1 MPAFAYHALDADGR
15 TRKGV
20 LQADT
25 ARAARAS
32 LRERGLNALKISP
45 LSESGAQAGA
55 GVDAGQ
61 GLSSAQLA
69 LLTRQLS
76 ALIGSGLPID
86 EALGALA
93 DGSDGR
99 LRSRLVSLRAR
110 VMEGATLA
118 AAMAESPGTF
128 PVLYRA
134 TIAAGEASGRLDT
147 VLARLADYTES
158 REALRSKVVL
168 ALAYPILL
176 TCVALAVV
184 AGLMIWVVPQVI
196 GVFAQAQQALPW
208 PTRVLVGMSELIQQF
223 GLWLLLPPALL
234 VGAGIAVLRVPA
246 LKAGWH
252 RLLLRLPVI
261 GRLVRAADTARF
273 ARTLALLVSSAVPLL
288 EALNIASQVVVN
300 SHLRQALGKV
310 AVRVREGQ
318 GLARALEE
326 SGQFPPVALRLIA
339 SGEKSGRLDTML
351 FDAAN
356 HQERELDT
364 ALGVATTVLGPG
376 VILLV
381 GALVLFIVLAI
392 LLPIFS
398 LNTLVR

>member
-32 LRERGLNALKISP
+32 LRERGLNALDVSP
-45 LSESGAQAGA
+45 VS
-55 GVDAGQ
+55 DAAAMGEGDR
-61 GLSSAQLA
+61 GLSAAQLA

-93 DGSDGR
+93 EGSEGR

-110 VMEGATLA
+110 VMEGVTLA
-118 AAMAESPGTF
+118 NAMAESPNTF

-158 REALRSKVVL
+158 REALRSKVIL

-176 TCVALAVV
+176 TCVALLVV

-196 GVFAQAQQALPW
+196 GVFEQAQQALPW
-208 PTRVLVGMSELIQQF
+208 ATRVLIAVSDAVERF
-223 GLWLLLPPALL
+223 GLWLLLPPFLL
-234 VGAGIAVLRVPA
+234 VMAGIAVARTPA
-246 LKAGWH
+246 LRRSWQRAVLKA
-252 RLLLRLPVI
+252 PVI
-261 GRLVRAADTARF
+261 GRLVRAAETARF
-273 ARTLALLVSSAVPLL
+273 SRTLALLVSSAVPLL
-288 EALNIASQVVVN
+288 EALNIASQVVGNAV
-300 SHLRQALGKV
+300 LREALGK
-310 AVRVREGQ
+310 ASLRVREGQ

-326 SGQFPPVALRLIA
+326 TGQFPPVALRLVA

-351 FDAAN
+351 FDAAAQ
-356 HQERELDT
+356 QERELDT

-381 GALVLFIVLAI
+381 GGLVLFIVLAI

>member
-25 ARAARAS
+25 ARAARTS
-32 LRERGLNALKISP
+32 LRERGLNALDVSP
-45 LSESGAQAGA
+45 VSEASATGDG
-55 GVDAGQ
+55 GR
-61 GLSSAQLA
+61 GLSAAQLA

-93 DGSDGR
+93 EGSDGK

-158 REALRSKVVL
+158 REALRSKVIL

-176 TCVALAVV
+176 TCVSLLVV

-196 GVFAQAQQALPW
+196 GVFEQAQQALPW
-208 PTRVLVGMSELIQQF
+208 ATRVLIAVSGAVDRF
-223 GLWLLLPPALL
+223 GLWLLLPPLL
-234 VGAGIAVLRVPA
+234 VLMAGIAVARTPSLR
-246 LKAGWH
+246 AGWQ
-252 RLLLRLPVI
+252 RGLLKVPVL
-261 GRLVRAADTARF
+261 GRLIRAADTARF
-273 ARTLALLVSSAVPLL
+273 ARTLALLVGSAVPLL
-288 EALNIASQVVVN
+288 EALNIASQVVGN
-300 SHLRQALGKV
+300 SALREALARV

-326 SGQFPPVALRLIA
+326 SGQFPPVALRLVA

-351 FDAAN
+351 FDAAAQ
-356 HQERELDT
+356 QERELDT
-364 ALGVATTVLGPG
+364 ALGIATTVLGPG

-381 GALVLFIVLAI
+381 GGLVLFIVLAI

>member
-1 MPAFAYHALDADGR
+1 MPAFAYHALDNDGR

-32 LRERGLNALKISP
+32 LRERGLNALDVSP
-45 LSESGAQAGA
+45 VSDAAAAGE
-55 GVDAGQ
+55 GDR
-61 GLSSAQLA
+61 GLSAAQLA

-93 DGSDGR
+93 EGSEGR
-99 LRSRLVSLRAR
+99 LRSRLVSLRSR
-110 VMEGATLA
+110 VMEGVTLA
-118 AAMAESPGTF
+118 NAMAESPNTF

-158 REALRSKVVL
+158 REALRSKVIL

-176 TCVALAVV
+176 TCVALLVV
-184 AGLMIWVVPQVI
+184 AGLMVWVVPQVI
-196 GVFAQAQQALPW
+196 GVFEQAQQALPW
-208 PTRVLVGMSELIQQF
+208 ATRVLIAVSDAVEHF

-234 VGAGIAVLRVPA
+234 VSAGIAVARTPA
-246 LKAGWH
+246 LRMGWQRAVLKA
-252 RLLLRLPVI
+252 PVI
-261 GRLVRAADTARF
+261 GRLVRAAETARF
-273 ARTLALLVSSAVPLL
+273 SRTLALLVSSAVPLL
-288 EALNIASQVVVN
+288 EALNIASQVVGNAV
-300 SHLRQALGKV
+300 LREALGK
-310 AVRVREGQ
+310 ASLRVREGQ

-326 SGQFPPVALRLIA
+326 TGQFPPVALRLVA

-351 FDAAN
+351 FDAAAQ
-356 HQERELDT
+356 QERELDT

-381 GALVLFIVLAI
+381 GGLVLFIVLAI

>member
-15 TRKGV
+15 ARKGV

-32 LRERGLNALKISP
+32 LRERGLNALDVSP
-45 LSESGAQAGA
+45 VSEATATGEGAR
-55 GVDAGQ
+55 
-61 GLSSAQLA
+61 GLSAAQLA

-93 DGSDGR
+93 EGSEGK

-118 AAMAESPGTF
+118 NAMAESPGTF

-158 REALRSKVVL
+158 REALRSKVIL

-176 TCVALAVV
+176 TCVALLVV

-196 GVFAQAQQALPW
+196 GVFEQAQQALPW
-208 PTRVLVGMSELIQQF
+208 ATRVLVGLSGMIERF
-223 GLWLLLPPALL
+223 GAWLLLPPALL
-234 VGAGIAVLRVPA
+234 LVAGIAASRLPALRVA
-246 LKAGWH
+246 WQRGVLKV
-252 RLLLRLPVI
+252 PVL
-261 GRLVRAADTARF
+261 GRLIRAADTARF
-273 ARTLALLVSSAVPLL
+273 ARTLALLVGSAVPLL
-288 EALNIASQVVVN
+288 EALNIAAQVVGN
-300 SHLRQALGKV
+300 ATLREALARV

-318 GLARALEE
+318 GLARALGE

-339 SGEKSGRLDTML
+339 SGEKSGRLDAML
-351 FDAAN
+351 FDAAAQ
-356 HQERELDT
+356 QERELDT
-364 ALGVATTVLGPG
+364 ALGIATTVLGPG